1 MDSRAL
7 AASSRIDSGSWRW
20 RRNELGRPMRTGRK
34 LIELPAKCRNIA
46 DVVFGPVTLEPL
58 ADDGR
63 CYTNVRPPRF
73 VGILAGGEGR
83 LDAEGDA
90 AQEVAQTDDL
100 RREPTVRGRVVIV
113 DVRERDARRG
123 PAEPDERRRLA
134 RAADE

>member
-1 MDSRAL
+1 MFARLRRAAVDGLTGHSNCPTTQKWVL
-7 AASSRIDSGSWRW
+7 AF
-20 RRNELGRPMRTGRK
+20 RPLT
-34 LIELPAKCRNIA
+34 P
-46 DVVFGPVTLEPL
+46 EPL

-63 CYTNVRPPRF
+63 CYANVRPPRF
-73 VGILAGGEGR
+73 IGILARGEGR
-83 LDAEGDA
+83 LDAERDA